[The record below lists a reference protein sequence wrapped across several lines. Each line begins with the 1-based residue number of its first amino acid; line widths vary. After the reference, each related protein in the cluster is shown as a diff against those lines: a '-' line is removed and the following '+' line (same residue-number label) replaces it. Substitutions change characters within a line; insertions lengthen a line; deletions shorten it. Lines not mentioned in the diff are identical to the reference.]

1 VPDALGAYI
10 EHLKTQARATYEYEL
25 ALYNQ
30 RACLVTS
37 PGRPPEIPQILQPSR
52 R

>member
-10 EHLKTQARATYEYEL
+10 EHLKSQARATYEYEL
-25 ALYNQ
+25 ALFNQ
-30 RACLVTS
+30 RACLVKQ
-37 PGRPPEIPQILQPSR
+37 PGRPPEIPPILQPPR